1 MSNDL
6 FSRIPRNPAIAFLGA
21 SDESAAVL
29 AALAGE
35 GVRVQIAVTKEPK
48 RRSRGAGVSV
58 NPVEVAA
65 RKASIEVAYDL
76 EALKLKDF
84 DLAVVVAFGLIIPV
98 DYIQRWPFV
107 NIHYSLLPRWRGAA
121 PVERAI
127 LAGDRKTG
135 VALMEIVEALDAGRV
150 FDLVEV
156 EIDELESSLSLRERL
171 TQLGGERLLA
181 ALRGGGDFFSSA
193 IQQSGEVT
201 YAKKI
206 NKEEFRISSD
216 TTVVHLLRLQR
227 ISRPYGI
234 SSAVGRVSISDCT
247 EIDAVEGGVV
257 DIPVGVLRGEIL
269 RLCDGAVRVGALQVE
284 GKRAM
289 SIAEFRRGNHTDIDF
304 VS

>member
-107 NIHYSLLPRWRGAA
+107 NIHYSL
-121 PVERAI
+121 
-127 LAGDRKTG
+127 
-135 VALMEIVEALDAGRV
+135 
-150 FDLVEV
+150 
-156 EIDELESSLSLRERL
+156 
-171 TQLGGERLLA
+171 
-181 ALRGGGDFFSSA
+181 
-193 IQQSGEVT
+193 
-201 YAKKI
+201 
-206 NKEEFRISSD
+206 
-216 TTVVHLLRLQR
+216 
-227 ISRPYGI
+227 
-234 SSAVGRVSISDCT
+234 
-247 EIDAVEGGVV
+247 
-257 DIPVGVLRGEIL
+257 
-269 RLCDGAVRVGALQVE
+269 
-284 GKRAM
+284 
-289 SIAEFRRGNHTDIDF
+289 
-304 VS
+304 